1 MTLKDFI
8 SVLMDKAKLTLI
20 SLPTCSNVLTYVERS
35 ERNGFMAEL
44 VGVPNDWLLYSVVG
58 VTSHGNDAF
67 IVCIDRV

>member
-44 VGVPNDWLLYSVVG
+44 VGVPNDWLLYTVVG
-58 VTSHGNDAF
+58 VTSHGNDEF

>member
-20 SLPTCSNVLTYVERS
+20 SLPTCSNFLTYVERS

-44 VGVPNDWLLYSVVG
+44 VGVPNDWLLYTVVG
-58 VTSHGNDAF
+58 VTSHGNDEF
-67 IVCIDRV
+67 IVCIDRI